1 MARRANPAM
10 IGAFVLGAVVLGV
23 AALAVFGG
31 GKFFRHTVKLVAYFD
46 GSLKGMAIGAPVT
59 FNGVKIGSVTD
70 FKVIIDTKN
79 RISEHDITP
88 TAIITTPVYFEID
101 AGRLYLSTGKKIK
114 LRRDGSRLRKL
125 YARGFRAQ
133 LELASLVTG
142 QLEVALNFHAD
153 TPLRLTGLSKDV
165 PEVPTIPSSIEK
177 LSKSL
182 EKLPIDEMVA
192 DVREALDAI
201 NRLANAPEVKA
212 ILRDVSRAVVNAD
225 TLIGNTDKLVRSVN
239 AEVPA
244 LMAQVNKTS
253 ESAQT
258 TLKELQ
264 AVVSRVGG
272 GAESA
277 LAEYQQLAKNADTQL
292 AGDALLCAHRHREHD
307 GGADAGIHPHTRRRC
322 ARGGPAR
329 GARPAADRHA
339 LRDELGPAGGVRSLV
354 GAIAGHHRAADRR
367 EPRGA
372 TARRPCR
379 RLPVDAGRL
388 DRAGS
393 HRRNHPLRG
402 SARRPL
408 RARGALARGGHER
421 TPGAGDRTHGRHRK
435 RRRGLCVRGRRAESP
450 RRPAERRHRRRHP
463 E

>member
-88 TAIITTPVYFEID
+88 TAVITTPVYFEID

-114 LRRDGSRLRKL
+114 LRRDGSGLRRL

-292 AGDALLCAHRHREHD
+292 TPLIANVNKVALS
-307 GGADAGIHPHTRRRC
+307 ADKTLVQAERALVSVESAINEDSPLRY
-322 ARGGPAR
+322 
-329 GARPAADRHA
+329 DVVKA
-339 LRDELGPAGGVRSLV
+339 LREVQSAARSLR
-354 GAIAGHHRAADRR
+354 ILMDY
-367 EPRGA
+367 
-372 TARRPCR
+372 
-379 RLPVDAGRL
+379 L
-388 DRAGS
+388 DQ
-393 HRRNHPLRG
+393 HPEAVVSG
-402 SARRPL
+402 
-408 RARGALARGGHER
+408 
-421 TPGAGDRTHGRHRK
+421 K
-435 RRRGLCVRGRRAESP
+435 RAEGM
-450 RRPAERRHRRRHP
+450 R
-463 E
+463 